1 MRGMKL
7 SVSLGDDDVA
17 FIDQYATAHGV
28 DSRSAVVQRAL
39 GLLRALELGE
49 EYAAA
54 WDEWDRSDGD
64 AWDAALTDGVSSS
77 DPS

>member
-1 MRGMKL
+1 MKL

-17 FIDQYATAHGV
+17 FIDRYATDHGV

-39 GLLRALELGE
+39 GLLRVLELGE

-54 WDEWDRSDGD
+54 WDEWERSEGD
-64 AWDAALTDGVSSS
+64 VWDVALTDGLPSA

>member
-1 MRGMKL
+1 MKL
-7 SVSLGDDDVA
+7 SVSLGEDDVA
-17 FIDQYATAHGV
+17 FIDRYATEHGV

-54 WDEWDRSDGD
+54 WDEWERSEGD
-64 AWDAALTDGVSSS
+64 VWDVALTDGLRSA